1 MDKATAR
8 FDADTHA
15 AEMREQGYTVI
26 PDFMDA
32 ATLAEARETLAP
44 YLGSH
49 HGRNDFE
56 GFLTERVYT
65 LVARGKVFEDLT
77 EEPRL
82 LALLDRFLQ
91 PGYLLTASQAINIHP
106 GETAQGIHTDDAF
119 YRQPRPRPAISY
131 TVIAAIDAF
140 TQENG
145 CTEVVPGSHLWGDPG
160 SPGRPNDMA
169 EIEAMLV
176 PMEIPAGACFVFPG
190 TLLHRGG
197 ANRSAAPRLA
207 FTNQYCEG
215 WGRTQENFYLSIPK
229 DMVRA
234 MSPRLQKLLGYDIWP
249 TFMGMVTASHPSKA
263 LAPDWTPPIVAQ
275 RPK

>member
-8 FDADTHA
+8 FDADAHA

-32 ATLAEARETLAP
+32 ATLAAVRETLAP

-56 GFLTERVYT
+56 GFKTERVYT

-106 GETAQGIHTDDAF
+106 GETAQGIHNDDAF

-131 TVIAAIDAF
+131 TVIAAVDPF

-145 CTEVVPGSHLWGDPG
+145 CTEVIPGSHLWSDDEIARRRSDPKAL
-160 SPGRPNDMA
+160 A
-169 EIEAMLV
+169 EQLV

-190 TLLHRGG
+190 TLFHRGG

-215 WGRTQENFYLSIPK
+215 WGRTQENFYLAIPK
-229 DMVRA
+229 EMVRA
-234 MSPRLQKLLGYDIWP
+234 MSPRLQALLGYEIWP
-249 TFMGMVTASHPSKA
+249 TFMGMVTASHPLKA
-263 LAPDWTPPIVAQ
+263 LAPDWVPPVVAQ